1 MEWRFGII
9 EKRVKKI
16 NNTMKKQNAFSR
28 EEQKFFKGARSRFSE
43 LKYTLGVIA
52 QFVKGFRALHF
63 LGPTVTV
70 FGSARF
76 NEGNEYYELA
86 RKVSFDLAKRG
97 FAIMTGG
104 GPGIMEAANRG
115 AKEAGGV
122 SVGCNIVLPHEQKEN
137 PYLDRFVN
145 IDYFFVRKELLR
157 KYSFAFVILPGGF
170 GTLDEF
176 FETVTLV
183 QTLKIDKIP
192 IVVMGAEYHIK
203 IKEHIE
209 MMHTSGAISN
219 EDLDLILFSDNPDEV
234 IEHITKYETQHT
246 GMKLNP
252 AKSTSW
258 ILREKRIKDIDAG

>member
-1 MEWRFGII
+1 ME
-9 EKRVKKI
+9 
-16 NNTMKKQNAFSR
+16 KQNAFIK
-28 EEQKFFKGARSRFSE
+28 EEQKFFKGARSRFAE

-52 QFVKGFRALHF
+52 QFVKGFRTLHF

-76 NEGNEYYELA
+76 NEGNEYYELT
-86 RKVSFDLAKRG
+86 RKVSFKLAQKG

-115 AKEAGGV
+115 AKEAGGI
-122 SVGCNIVLPHEQKEN
+122 SVGCNIFLPHEQKEN

-183 QTLKIDKIP
+183 QTLKIDKMP
-192 IVVMGAEYHIK
+192 IVVMGVEYHIN

-209 MMHTSGAISN
+209 LMYASGAISD

-234 IEHITKYETQHT
+234 IEQITKYATQHT
-246 GMKLNP
+246 GIKLNP
-252 AKSTSW
+252 AKSISW
-258 ILREKRIKDIDAG
+258 IFGEKKIKGINAG

>member
-1 MEWRFGII
+1 ME
-9 EKRVKKI
+9 E
-16 NNTMKKQNAFSR
+16 KQNAFIT
-28 EEQKFFKGARSRFSE
+28 EERKFFKGARSRFSE
-43 LKYTLGVIA
+43 LKYTFGVVA
-52 QFVKGFRALHF
+52 QFVKGFRTLHF

-76 NEGNEYYELA
+76 HEGNEYYELA
-86 RKVSFDLAKRG
+86 RKVSFILAKKG

-104 GPGIMEAANRG
+104 GPGIMEAGNRG
-115 AKEAGGV
+115 AKEAGGM

-183 QTLKIDKIP
+183 QTLKIDKMP
-192 IVVMGAEYHIK
+192 IVVMGVEYHKYIK
-203 IKEHIE
+203 DHIE
-209 MMHTSGAISN
+209 LMRNTKTISE
-219 EDLDLILFSDNPDEV
+219 EDLSLILFSDNVDEV
-234 IEHITKYETQHT
+234 IEHISKHASQHE
-246 GMKLNP
+246 GLKLKP
-252 AKSTSW
+252 AKSASW
-258 ILREKRIKDIDAG
+258 LWGERKIEAK

>member
-1 MEWRFGII
+1 
-9 EKRVKKI
+9 
-16 NNTMKKQNAFSR
+16 MKKQNAFIK
-28 EEQKFFKGARSRFSE
+28 EEQKFFKGARSRFAE

-52 QFVKGFRALHF
+52 QFIKGFRTLHF
-63 LGPTVTV
+63 LGSTVTV

-76 NEGNEYYELA
+76 KEGNEYYELS
-86 RKVSFDLAKRG
+86 RKVSYELAKRG

-115 AKEAGGV
+115 AKEADGI

-176 FETVTLV
+176 FETVTLI
-183 QTLKIDKIP
+183 QTLKIDKMP
-192 IVVMGAEYHIK
+192 IVVMGVEYHIN

-209 MMHTSGAISN
+209 LMHASGAISD

-234 IEHITKYETQHT
+234 IEHITKYAAQHT

-258 ILREKRIKDIDAG
+258 ILGEKKVQVSK

>member
-1 MEWRFGII
+1 
-9 EKRVKKI
+9 
-16 NNTMKKQNAFSR
+16 MKKQNVFIR
-28 EEQKFFKGARSRFSE
+28 EEEKFLNGARSRFAE
-43 LKYTLGVIA
+43 LKYTLGVVV
-52 QFVKGFRALHF
+52 QFIKGFRTLHF

-76 NEGNEYYELA
+76 KEGHKYYEFTKKVAYRLA
-86 RKVSFDLAKRG
+86 HNG

-115 AKEAGGV
+115 AKEANGI

-183 QTLKIDKIP
+183 QTLKIDKMP
-192 IVVMGAEYHIK
+192 IVVMGKDYHIN
-203 IKEHIE
+203 IMEHIE
-209 MMHTSGAISN
+209 MMHTTGAISD
-219 EDLDLILFSDNPDEV
+219 EDMNLILFSDNCDEV
-234 IEHITKYETQHT
+234 IQHITKYAKQHT

-258 ILREKRIKDIDAG
+258 ILAEKQIKKNCG

>member
-1 MEWRFGII
+1 
-9 EKRVKKI
+9 
-16 NNTMKKQNAFSR
+16 MKKQNAFSR

>member
-1 MEWRFGII
+1 
-9 EKRVKKI
+9 
-16 NNTMKKQNAFSR
+16 MKKQNAFTK
-28 EEQKFFKGARSRFSE
+28 EERKFFKGARSRLAE

-63 LGPTVTV
+63 LGSTVTV

-76 NEGNEYYELA
+76 REGNEYYELS
-86 RKVSFDLAKRG
+86 RKVSYELAKRG

-183 QTLKIDKIP
+183 QTLKIDKMP
-192 IVVMGAEYHIK
+192 IVVMGVEYHTN

-209 MMHTSGAISN
+209 IMRTSGAISD
-219 EDLDLILFSDNPDEV
+219 EDIDLILFSDNPDEV
-234 IEHITKYETQHT
+234 IEHITKYTSQHT
-246 GMKLNP
+246 GLKLKP
-252 AKSTSW
+252 AKSASW
-258 ILREKRIKDIDAG
+258 FLGEKKIQVN

>member
-1 MEWRFGII
+1 
-9 EKRVKKI
+9 
-16 NNTMKKQNAFSR
+16 MKEQNAFTK
-28 EEQKFFKGARSRFSE
+28 EERKFFKGARSRIAD
-43 LKYTLGVIA
+43 LKYTLGVVA
-52 QFVKGFRALHF
+52 QFVKGFRTLHF

-76 NEGNEYYELA
+76 HEGNEYYELA
-86 RKVSFDLAKRG
+86 RKVSYELAKKR

-104 GPGIMEAANRG
+104 GPGIMEAGNRG
-115 AKEAGGV
+115 AREAGGI

-183 QTLKIDKIP
+183 QTLKIDKMP
-192 IVVMGAEYHIK
+192 LVVMGVEYHKYIK
-203 IKEHIE
+203 DHIE
-209 MMHTSGAISN
+209 LMHANKTISD
-219 EDLDLILFSDNPDEV
+219 EDLNLILFSDNPDEV
-234 IEHITKYETQHT
+234 IEHIGKYSAQHN
-246 GMKLNP
+246 GLKLEP

-258 ILREKRIKDIDAG
+258 ILGEKKIKKGIQL

>member
-1 MEWRFGII
+1 ME
-9 EKRVKKI
+9 E
-16 NNTMKKQNAFSR
+16 KQNAFVTAER
-28 EEQKFFKGARSRFSE
+28 KFFKGARSRFSE
-43 LKYTLGVIA
+43 LKYTFGVVA
-52 QFVKGFRALHF
+52 QFVKGFRTLHF

-76 NEGNEYYELA
+76 HEGNKYYELA
-86 RKVSFDLAKRG
+86 RRVSFTLAKKG

-104 GPGIMEAANRG
+104 GPGIMEAGNRG
-115 AKEAGGV
+115 AKEAGGI

-183 QTLKIDKIP
+183 QTLKIDKMP
-192 IVVMGAEYHIK
+192 IVVMGVEYHKHIK
-203 IKEHIE
+203 DHIE
-209 MMHTSGAISN
+209 LMRDTKTIS
-219 EDLDLILFSDNPDEV
+219 EQDLSLILFSDNVDDV
-234 IEHITKYETQHT
+234 IEHITKHASKHE
-246 GMKLNP
+246 GLKLKP
-252 AKSTSW
+252 AKPTSW
-258 ILREKRIKDIDAG
+258 LWGEKKIKVK